1 MSRFGHWWASRRRRS
16 QGTDES
22 AVIVVMTAIS
32 MMMILGFVA
41 LSVDMGFWLWQGH
54 REQVAA
60 DQASTA
66 AAVFLPDDP
75 AGAAAQALQTARAN
89 GFGASTVS
97 TSIGTGQKAN
107 QIRVTI
113 RATHP
118 SFFSRVLGRNG
129 QIVSRASTAEWVP
142 PIQMGSPYSTAGNDP
157 EAPPGSQLNYWLSQ
171 FGPWAA
177 KHNGDRYGADN
188 CVQDSSVNFPI
199 PYNCTSGAAA
209 RGNSPNDYTAVG
221 QYGYRYRVN
230 VGAVVP
236 GRNLVVEAFDPVLA
250 NVGNV
255 CTNNLPSVGSLWS
268 LTSWVADAPTRYVS
282 GPGPWCVP
290 DDYNLSGDSSRNN
303 EPTETEFSVLSPAR
317 SVSAGTTNPVTPPTG
332 PPAVASPPTTTIGPL
347 GGTSL
352 GGTCLASGSA
362 PGAITVRNDRA
373 TPIRLYRL
381 DATCTEVLAATI
393 SAGATTSV
401 SVFGGQRI
409 RIYDD
414 RWGGL
419 LTDYTA
425 TGSSTVAPNDSFAMH
440 LSVPGPCPTPS
451 AAPSTITVTNFTAGA
466 TWDVYS
472 VASDCR
478 ETYLGTVAPPPLPFA
493 ESGSYP
499 LTVGSRVRVYRNAS
513 ESLALDETLA
523 GAASN
528 VTVDGTGPG
537 SPCSTATAT
546 VGTVTVTNNLD
557 VAVQPFWVDTACMVV
572 KIGSPIAGS
581 GATDTITSW
590 AGHVLRF
597 VHTKTGETVQTLT
610 LTPGAQSV
618 TLTGPL
624 QVGGACSPAP
634 IMPMTLTVINQRS
647 SAVRVAEVD
656 DACIETTRGVV
667 AAAATASYP
676 TVEGWRWRFYDT
688 ATSALLGDE
697 PTDPGSAT
705 VTLEAPASSTWTGQ
719 AAGPPICQR
728 TETSYR
734 LTPYSAADFHT
745 GTISQLVNPNDGV
758 HDNGAGTPDEFAQS
772 FVTGFRQ
779 WKRICTIAAADVSAG
794 EYTITVKTNINGNAP
809 GMNSYSLRAKWID
822 PTGSLPPIDTNLTI
836 SAIENLPVFV
846 NLGGASASTIYM
858 TRLHPIYAGRRLRI
872 ELFDIGDTASGTVNL
887 KLLPPPDANVG
898 SSWPCEISQVT
909 SLGTFANPTGS
920 DPSTCR
926 LNGLTRTAY
935 NGTSVRFV
943 VAIPDTFTCDRSVPT
958 NCWTKIEMS
967 FSGGQPTD
975 KTTWSATIEGDPLRI
990 LK

>member
-1 MSRFGHWWASRRRRS
+1 
-16 QGTDES
+16 
-22 AVIVVMTAIS
+22 
-32 MMMILGFVA
+32 MMMFLGFVA
-41 LSVDMGFWLWQGH
+41 LSVDIGFWLWQGH

-75 AGAAAQALQTARAN
+75 TGAVAQALQTAKAN

-97 TSIGTGQKAN
+97 TSIGSGQKAN
-107 QIRVTI
+107 QIRVVI
-113 RATHP
+113 RAKHP
-118 SFFSRVLGRNG
+118 SFFSRVLGRDG

-142 PIQMGSPYSTAGNDP
+142 PIQMGSPYATAGNDP
-157 EAPPGSQLNYWLSQ
+157 EAPASAQLNYWLSQ

-188 CVQDSSVNFPI
+188 CVQDTSVNFPI

-236 GRNLVVEAFDPVLA
+236 GRNLVVEAFDPILA

-255 CTNNLPSVGSLWS
+255 CTNNMPSGGSLWS
-268 LTSWVADAPTRYVS
+268 LTSWVADAPTRYAS

-290 DDYNLSGDSSRNN
+290 DDYNLSGDPSRNT
-303 EPTETEFSVLSPAR
+303 EPTETEFSVLSPVRA
-317 SVSAGTTNPVTPPTG
+317 VSTGTTNPVTPPAGT
-332 PPAVASPPTTTIGPL
+332 PAVATPPTTTVGPR

-352 GGTCLASGSA
+352 GGTCVASGSA
-362 PGAITVRNDRA
+362 PGQITLRNGRA
-373 TPIRLYRL
+373 TPIRVYLL
-381 DATCTEVLAATI
+381 DATCTEILTSTIPSGAAATVI
-393 SAGATTSV
+393 N
-401 SVFGGQRI
+401 VFGGQRI

-425 TGSSTVAPNDSFAMH
+425 TGSSTVAPIDSFAVH
-440 LSVPGPCPTPS
+440 LSVPGPCPTPG

-466 TWDVYS
+466 TWDVYR
-472 VASDCR
+472 VESDCR
-478 ETYLGTVAPPPLPFA
+478 ETFLGTVAAPPLPFA
-493 ESGSYP
+493 ESVSFP
-499 LTVGSRVRVYRNAS
+499 LTVGSRVRVYRNAT

-523 GAASN
+523 GAAST
-528 VTVDGTGPG
+528 VTVGGTGPG
-537 SPCSTATAT
+537 SPCSAAAAT
-546 VGTVTVTNNLD
+546 VDTVNVTNNFDLP
-557 VAVQPFWVDTACMVV
+557 VQAFWVDTSCMVV
-572 KIGSPIAGS
+572 KIGGPIAGS
-581 GATDTITSW
+581 GGTVSIATS
-590 AGHVLRF
+590 AGHVLRL
-597 VHTKTGETVQTLT
+597 VNTKTGETVRTVVV
-610 LTPGAQSV
+610 TPGAQSV
-618 TLTGPL
+618 TLSGPL

-634 IMPMTLTVINQRS
+634 LMPMTLTVVNQRS
-647 SAVRVAEVD
+647 SDVRVTEVD
-656 DACIETTRGVV
+656 DACIETSRGVLL
-667 AAAATASYP
+667 AGATASYP
-676 TVEGWRWRFYDT
+676 TFEGWRFRFYDL

-697 PTDPGSAT
+697 PTDPAAAT
-705 VTLEAPASSTWTGQ
+705 VTLEAPVASSWTGQ
-719 AAGPPICQR
+719 ATGPPICQR

-734 LTPYSAADFHT
+734 LTPYTSADFRT
-745 GTISQLVNPNDGV
+745 GTVSQLINPNDGV
-758 HDNGAGTPDEFAQS
+758 HDNGAGTRDEFAQS

-794 EYTITVKTNINGNAP
+794 EYTITVKTNINDNAP
-809 GMNSYSLRAKWID
+809 GMNSYSLRGQWID
-822 PTGSLPPIDTNLTI
+822 PTGALLPIDTNLTI

-846 NLGGASASTIYM
+846 NLGGTASSTLYM

-898 SSWPCEISQVT
+898 SSWACEISQVT
-909 SLGTFANPTGS
+909 SSGTFTNPAGS
-920 DPSTCR
+920 DPATCR
-926 LNGLTRTAY
+926 LNGLTRTVY

-943 VAIPDTFTCDRSVPT
+943 VALPETFTCDRSVPT
-958 NCWTKIEMS
+958 NCWAKIEMS
-967 FSGGQPTD
+967 FAGGQPTD

-990 LK
+990 VK